1 MSETISQTLSED
13 LFSLLQKERFV
24 TLATIDH
31 ESKAPVLHSLSWTYA
46 ATPQLIRFAVNNRSR
61 ILANIEKNPQV
72 ALHLI
77 GAGSSY
83 AIYGR
88 ATIRTRR
95 MEGVPLKLAL
105 VEMSIQSVHDI
116 MFYGSRIRVEP
127 QYEKTYALTAAE
139 QLDQQVMTA
148 LRQDYKDEKNA

>member
-1 MSETISQTLSED
+1 MSEAISQTLSED

-31 ESKAPVLHSLSWTYA
+31 ESKAPVLHSLSWIYA
-46 ATPQLIRFAVNNRSR
+46 PTRQLIRFAVSNRSR
-61 ILANIEKNPQV
+61 MLANIEHNPQV

-77 GAGSSY
+77 GSGSSF

-88 ATIRTRR
+88 ASIRTMR
-95 MEGVPLKLAL
+95 MENVPLKLAL
-105 VEMSIQSVHDI
+105 VEMAIQSVHDI

-127 QYEKTYALTAAE
+127 PYEKTYAQTAAE
-139 QLDQQVMTA
+139 QLDQQVMSA
-148 LRQDYKDEKNA
+148 LKQE

>member
-31 ESKAPVLHSLSWTYA
+31 ESGAPSLYSLSWTYA
-46 ATPQLIRFAVNNRSR
+46 VTPQIIRIAVDNRSR
-61 ILANIEKNPQV
+61 ILPNIEKHPQV

-83 AIYGR
+83 AINGR
-88 ATIRTRR
+88 AAVQTQR
-95 MEGVPLKLAL
+95 MEGVPIKLAMIEI
-105 VEMSIQSVHDI
+105 VIQSVRDI
-116 MFYGSRIRVEP
+116 MFYGSRISAEP
-127 QYEKTYALTAAE
+127 QYEKTYAKHAAE
-139 QLDQQVMTA
+139 KLDQQVMTA
-148 LRQDYKDEKNA
+148 LQQG